1 MFLTSLPCLRRQRN
15 TFAAILGFTTTLF
28 HRQKKRWNKIA
39 ANPNFLSYFS
49 LFSLEQLSHRAI
61 LFPTDQGQAP
71 TCISFFTGPLN
82 TSFYFTPGTDSSDST
97 EEAHYA
103 RKCSS
108 YTHTPLILADR
119 NLILLTT

>member
-28 HRQKKRWNKIA
+28 HRQKKRWNKLA

-82 TSFYFTPGTDSSDST
+82 TPVFILHLEPTHST
-97 EEAHYA
+97 QLKKRTM
-103 RKCSS
+103 RKNAAA
-108 YTHTPLILADR
+108 TLTPLSF
-119 NLILLTT
+119 